1 MAVNPDEYGLSTR
14 HARLREIANGGR
26 PMQRGMPEPLDA
38 VRLVQ
43 AALVQIGYSMPKSV
57 LPTGM
62 MDGKFGYETEGVV
75 RSFQTR
81 QFPAQKQFWTG
92 KVDMSTLL
100 GLQSMLLG
108 NLLNL
113 GSFVWPPMRGPII
126 IKQQRDA
133 STSQDLENTP
143 QTRPAA
149 NVARAKITLAEHG
162 QLTEAYCKKRIEQ
175 TISKGGSLA
184 TDNAKYF
191 FANRLSPA
199 SGHIRTLSA
208 DWTALV
214 KKDSS
219 FTSNH
224 NDLTIAIEETINK
237 MALAAG
243 SSPATIDI
251 NRLADGPNQPQ
262 PLKNFA
268 TNISFSF
275 TQNIFR
281 YFLGD
286 TLAFGIGDI
295 QGITVTMTSFQGKPD
310 GEYEYKLTYEL
321 FDHFGSDDGDLYDSA
336 QACLWLLQR
345 HMIPGQDKFAFQ
357 PYRLRVVIPDMVEKG
372 SVELRFAAGV
382 R

>member
-1 MAVNPDEYGLSTR
+1 MAINPDEYGLSAR

-43 AALVQIGYSMPKSV
+43 TALVQIGYAMPKSKMPNG
-57 LPTGM
+57 L
-62 MDGKFGYETEGVV
+62 MDGRFGYETEGAV

-81 QFPAQKQFWTG
+81 QFPTQKQFWSG
-92 KVDMSTLL
+92 KVDMATLL
-100 GLQSMLLG
+100 GLQSLLLG
-108 NLLNL
+108 NVVNL
-113 GSFVWPPMRGPII
+113 GSYVWLPMRGPII
-126 IKQQRDA
+126 LKQQKDVP
-133 STSQDLENTP
+133 TSQDLENTP

-149 NVARAKITLAEHG
+149 TIARAKVTLTEHG
-162 QLTEAYCKKRIEQ
+162 QLTEDYCKKRIEQ

-191 FANRLSPA
+191 FSNRLSPS
-199 SGHIRTLSA
+199 SGHVRTLSS

-219 FTSNH
+219 FTGNH
-224 NDLTIAIEETINK
+224 TDLTIAIEETINK

-243 SSPATIDI
+243 SSPATMDI

-281 YFLGD
+281 YILGD

-310 GEYEYKLTYEL
+310 GDYEYKLTYEL
-321 FDHFGSDDGDLYDSA
+321 FDHFGADDGDLYDPA

-345 HMIPGQDKFAFQ
+345 HMIPNQDKIAFQ
-357 PYRLRVVIPDMVEKG
+357 PYRLRVVVPDMVEKG